1 MTTYLRTLRHKVSR
15 RFHHHRPG
23 VLAFEAGPIGGLIN
37 TRLFAVAAL
46 VALGLILLAG
56 AALSMGSYPLS
67 FMEVGKAIMG
77 VADERANFVVN
88 TLRLPRVLVALMVGA
103 LLAMSGAIFQGIVR
117 NPLVSPDVIGVNA
130 GAAAAVVFWM
140 VSGGPVALI
149 PLVAFAGAVVAAAA
163 VYLLSWKG
171 HVAAGRLV
179 LVGIGLNAMLT
190 AATTFLLIRTDLD
203 TAQRAVH
210 WLAGSVYGAKWDDV
224 YPLFAALA
232 LLLPVGTILMWH
244 LRIVQMGDDAAR
256 SVGMGVERVRLA
268 LILVGCAA
276 SAMAVSIAGP
286 VGFIALVVPHM
297 ARMIAGAMSGSV
309 FLFTALLGALL
320 MIAADTAGHHL
331 LPVTLPVGVVTGAI
345 GAPYFLY
352 LLYRTN
358 TRL

>member
-1 MTTYLRTLRHKVSR
+1 MRTGLRTLHHRVRR
-15 RFHHHRPG
+15 RFHQHRPG
-23 VLAFEAGPIGGLIN
+23 VLAFESGPFGGLVN
-37 TRLFAVAAL
+37 TRLLGVATV

-56 AALSMGSYPLS
+56 VALSMGSYPLS
-67 FMEVGKAIMG
+67 LVEVGRAILDG
-77 VADERANFVVN
+77 ADDRANFVVN
-88 TLRLPRVLVALMVGA
+88 TLRLPRVLVALLVGA

-130 GAAAAVVFWM
+130 GAAAAAVFWM
-140 VSGGPVALI
+140 VTGGLALLI
-149 PLVAFAGAVVAAAA
+149 PLVAFAGALATAAT

-171 HVAAGRLV
+171 HIAAGRLV

-190 AATTFLLIRTDLD
+190 AVTTFLLIRTDLD
-203 TAQRAVH
+203 TAERAVR
-210 WLAGSVYGAKWDDV
+210 WLAGSVYGAKWNDV
-224 YPLFAALA
+224 YMLSAALA
-232 LLLPVGTILMWH
+232 ALLPVGAILMWH
-244 LRIVQMGDDAAR
+244 LRIAQMGDDAAR

-276 SAMAVSIAGP
+276 SALAVSIAGP
-286 VGFIALVVPHM
+286 VGFVALVVPHM

-309 FLFTALLGALL
+309 FIFTAILGALL
-320 MIAADTAGHHL
+320 LLAADTAGHHL

-358 TRL
+358 ARL